1 MTPGRRVRVEGAEV
15 NARLLRDLSQ
25 EVVGCVAG
33 NEEVSRS
40 EVTACTIHA
49 AHVGVS
55 VEEQVHR
62 LEAVVQAPV
71 EDVAE
76 PTLRHLAGTVDH
88 CRDGRECDGD
98 SLVHRVHADAHE
110 LCHVVGGHVVRT
122 DRGSVTIPG
131 VGVVRI
137 VGLPQEPANDPPLRL
152 SHRHHVC
159 AGAVHSSFVGEV
171 AGGPLHLDPLAEE
184 LVHHL
189 RCGEGVVLLRRD
201 QKRHRRSFRP
211 ALRLPFGL

>member
-1 MTPGRRVRVEGAEV
+1 MTPGSRVGVEGAEV
-15 NARLLRDLSQ
+15 NAGLARDLSQ
-25 EVVGCVAG
+25 EVVGRVAC
-33 NEEVSRS
+33 NEEVSRA
-40 EVTACTIHA
+40 EITARTIHA

-76 PTLRHLAGTVDH
+76 PTLRHLPGRVDR
-88 CRDGRECDGD
+88 CRDRRKRNGD
-98 SLVHRVHADAHE
+98 RLVHRVHTDAHE

-122 DRGSVTIPG
+122 DRSSVTIPG

-137 VGLPQEPANDPPLRL
+137 VGLPQEPADESPLRL
-152 SHRHHVC
+152 SHRHHVR

-171 AGGPLHLDPLAEE
+171 AGGSLHLDPLAEE

-189 RCGEGVVLLRRD
+189 RCGEGIVLLRRD
-201 QKRHRRSFRP
+201 QERHRRSFRP
-211 ALRLPFGL
+211 ALRLPFSL